1 MKSTKNRASA
11 DAKALFFLFTE
22 GHVPAVDVLLE
33 TNQVFVVD
41 LTVSVDVG
49 SVGINL
55 HVPIGTIPLHK
66 RQITIVDRAVAVG
79 IAGENKFLA
88 NITAFVTDGV
98 FIVVVNVIGGFAL
111 STAGVAL
118 FVAGVGVIVGSG
130 ATGVTRITVGI
141 AHIGVDVGRLAY
153 IAAAIAIGIA
163 VVVVGVS
170 QSSLFIGDVGVTAGR
185 ADVGRPAVMGA
196 TRGSHR

>member
-1 MKSTKNRASA
+1 M
-11 DAKALFFLFTE
+11 
-22 GHVPAVDVLLE
+22 
-33 TNQVFVVD
+33 
-41 LTVSVDVG
+41 
-49 SVGINL
+49 
-55 HVPIGTIPLHK
+55 
-66 RQITIVDRAVAVG
+66 
-79 IAGENKFLA
+79 
-88 NITAFVTDGV
+88 
-98 FIVVVNVIGGFAL
+98 

-130 ATGVTRITVGI
+130 ATNVTRITVGI
-141 AHIGVDVGRLAY
+141 AHVGVDVGRLAY

-185 ADVGRPAVMGA
+185 ADVGRPAVMDA